1 MAVRTL
7 VIPWTTIVVN
17 STTGKFFPC
26 TPYIDPATA
35 RKARFTFEAQ
45 VIVGD
50 PKVRPAYQQADVED
64 APSAYLTLGTART
77 TSGVQYPSSME
88 TLTDSEAS
96 QLTRFGFEGGTD
108 ASSSLAVMRVD
119 GKVEVSD

>member
-50 PKVRPAYQQADVED
+50 PKVRPAYQHADVED
-64 APSAYLTLGTART
+64 APGSYQTLGTART
-77 TSGVQYPSSME
+77 TSGVQYPTAME
-88 TLTDSEAS
+88 SLTDPEGA
-96 QLTRFGFEGGTD
+96 QFTRFGFEGAND
-108 ASSSLAVMRVD
+108 AGMDLSVMRVG
-119 GKVEVSD
+119 GKVEFSD